1 VRRAHLLVLELYAES
16 AMLNQPGGGGGYPP
30 YGNGPPPASMDP
42 MGGSPMAAHSAHHVR
57 NMQQAPYAGAPP
69 GVPGYEGGPPGVGG
83 VDPSSVAHMVAVPF
97 PTLINYGVQAET
109 VRQLTEMKAY
119 LWRHVRRKTAFILYL
134 SKNSFFL
141 VWTGFI
147 YFS

>member
-1 VRRAHLLVLELYAES
+1 
-16 AMLNQPGGGGGYPP
+16 
-30 YGNGPPPASMDP
+30 

-119 LWRHVRRKTAFILYL
+119 LWRHVRKKNRLYICIFLKKTLL
-134 SKNSFFL
+134 L
-141 VWTGFI
+141 L
-147 YFS
+147 